1 MKVILLKDVKKQGKK
16 DDILEVSDGY
26 AKNYLIKNGLAVQY
40 TSGSK
45 NVLDKEIEKR
55 NKAEENLINEC
66 LKLKEKIEKDKISFV
81 TKSGKDGRIFG
92 TISTKQIH
100 EELLKKGYKIDKK
113 VIKCDHT
120 IDTLGTH
127 IVDLNVHKKVT
138 IKLKVNVE

>member
-16 DDILEVSDGY
+16 DDIIEVSDGY
-26 AKNYLIKNGLAVQY
+26 AKNFLIKNGLAVQY
-40 TSGSK
+40 TEGSK
-45 NVLDKEIEKR
+45 NILNKQIEKR
-55 NKAEENLINEC
+55 NQDEENLINEC
-66 LKLKEKIEKDKISFV
+66 LKLKDKIEKDKLIFV
-81 TKSGKDGRIFG
+81 TKSGKDGKIFG

-100 EELLKKGYKIDKK
+100 DELTKKGYKIDKK
-113 VIKCDHT
+113 VIKCDHL